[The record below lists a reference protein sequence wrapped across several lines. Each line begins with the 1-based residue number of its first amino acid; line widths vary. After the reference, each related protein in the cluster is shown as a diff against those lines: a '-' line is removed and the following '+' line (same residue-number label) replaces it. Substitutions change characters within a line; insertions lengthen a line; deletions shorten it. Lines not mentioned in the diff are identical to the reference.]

1 MTTLPSWQNEMDGG
15 RKVGGMVRAALW
27 LLTVVGEGNV
37 FTKAELRAAFPEA
50 SQIDRRIRELRDRG
64 WRIDTSRDDP
74 SLKQEEQRFVSQGA
88 QVWVPGQAK
97 APKHKNSLTTAQRQ
111 KVFEADSYLCR
122 SCGIAAGEEYGD
134 GGGLSQAVLNIARRK
149 VLLPDGSEE
158 YEYVTECKRCGSGSG
173 DREVDLGVLL
183 EHAENLSPI
192 ERRVLAGW
200 IAEGRREPEPIEKVW
215 GIFQTLPA
223 EARAA
228 FASALEDAD
237 EADSG
242 DGEKADESDA

>member
-27 LLTVVGEGNV
+27 LLTVVGEGNI
-37 FTKAELRAAFPEA
+37 FTKAELRDAFPGA

-88 QVWVPGQAK
+88 QVWIPGQAK

-122 SCGIAAGEEYGD
+122 SCGIAAGEEYED
-134 GGGLSQAVLNIARRK
+134 GLTQSVLNIARRK

-158 YEYVTECKRCGSGSG
+158 YEFVTECKRCGSGSG
-173 DREVDLGVLL
+173 DREVDLGALL
-183 EHAENLSPI
+183 ELAENLSPM
-192 ERRVLAGW
+192 ERRILERW
-200 IAEGRREPEPIEKVW
+200 IARGRRDPDPIEKVW
-215 GIFQTLPA
+215 GLFQTLPA
-223 EARAA
+223 EARKT
-228 FASALEDAD
+228 FAEALEDAD
-237 EADSG
+237 KADSEDG
-242 DGEKADESDA
+242 DKADGSDG